1 MRIGSEYEA
10 IKTAN
15 LYKSVEGGSNIFLL
29 SCSKVSIDKVAP
41 SERVQTFK
49 NLWNKNVSSKNLI
62 PFYLP
67 KFKIVQQTKP
77 LSLIYVTP
85 LPFLQY
91 SPFTEFCIQL
101 ALVFQKLKAI
111 LKRPIKFL

>member
-85 LPFLQY
+85 LAI
-91 SPFTEFCIQL
+91 ST
-101 ALVFQKLKAI
+101 VFPIYRI
-111 LKRPIKFL
+111 LHSISIGSISNI